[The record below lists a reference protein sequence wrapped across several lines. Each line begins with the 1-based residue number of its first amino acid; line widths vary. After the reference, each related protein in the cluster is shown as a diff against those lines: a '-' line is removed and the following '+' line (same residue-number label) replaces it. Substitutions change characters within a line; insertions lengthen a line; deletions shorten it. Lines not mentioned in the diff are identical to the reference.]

1 MIYLWYCN
9 CCCRFNDNKP
19 SSLLSVFGCKLVS
32 IVNDLDL
39 FCKYSQQHDA
49 VRIIQLNYH
58 GDLHLSR
65 QRAVKSQRRN
75 SIMTQ
80 QENTIR
86 FDQAKPTKQRSIEIV
101 PRSRNQERLV
111 LALQSAD
118 QHIVVTAGPAGTGK
132 TYLAMLAAVKAL
144 RNGEVDRIVLTRPA
158 VGVEDEKHGFLPGDL
173 NQKMDPWVRPLTDIL
188 REYYRAQDI
197 ADMIQE
203 QKIEIAPLAFMRG
216 RTFKS
221 SYIIAD
227 EMQNATPSQCK
238 MLMTRIGEDSKIVI
252 TGDVEQADRNRG
264 NNGLIDLCQRLQE
277 GGVKGIAVCHL
288 DNQDIQRHKIIASV
302 LNLYAD

>member
-1 MIYLWYCN
+1 
-9 CCCRFNDNKP
+9 
-19 SSLLSVFGCKLVS
+19 
-32 IVNDLDL
+32 
-39 FCKYSQQHDA
+39 
-49 VRIIQLNYH
+49 
-58 GDLHLSR
+58 
-65 QRAVKSQRRN
+65 
-75 SIMTQ
+75 MTH

-86 FDQAKPTKQRSIEIV
+86 FEPAKPQRQRTIDIV

-111 LALQSAD
+111 MALQSAD

-132 TYLAMLAAVKAL
+132 TYLAMLAAVKAF
-144 RNGEVDRIVLTRPA
+144 RAGDCERIVLTRPA

-188 REYYRAQDI
+188 REYYRPQDI
-197 ADMIQE
+197 ADMILE

-221 SYIIAD
+221 AYIIAD
-227 EMQNATPSQCK
+227 EMQNATPNQCK
-238 MLMTRIGEDSKIVI
+238 MLMTRIGEGSKIVI

-264 NNGLIDLCQRLQE
+264 NNGLMDLCQRLQE

-288 DNQDIQRHKIIASV
+288 DNQDIQRHRIIDSV
-302 LNLYAD
+302 LKLYAN

>member
-1 MIYLWYCN
+1 M
-9 CCCRFNDNKP
+9 
-19 SSLLSVFGCKLVS
+19 
-32 IVNDLDL
+32 
-39 FCKYSQQHDA
+39 
-49 VRIIQLNYH
+49 
-58 GDLHLSR
+58 SR
-65 QRAVKSQRRN
+65 QKAVSKSQKRQQ
-75 SIMTQ
+75 MTY

-86 FDQAKPTKQRSIEIV
+86 FEPAKPQKQRPIDIV
-101 PRSRNQERLV
+101 PRTRNQERLV
-111 LALQSAD
+111 LALQDAD

-132 TYLAMLAAVKAL
+132 TYLAMLAAVKAF
-144 RNGEVDRIVLTRPA
+144 RAGEVDRIVLTRPA

-173 NQKMDPWVRPLTDIL
+173 NQKMDPWIRPLTDIL
-188 REYYRAQDI
+188 REYYRQQDI
-197 ADMIQE
+197 AEMIEE

-238 MLMTRIGEDSKIVI
+238 MLMTRIGEGSKIVI

-288 DNQDIQRHKIIASV
+288 DNRDIQRHKIIDSV
-302 LNLYAD
+302 LTLYAD